1 MSAGARLVVVR
12 HGQSEWNAAGIFQG
26 QAGPG
31 LTALGRAQA
40 ERLAGHVAA
49 RFPEVARIARSDL
62 ARVAETAAPVE
73 ARFAVPVDVDVRLR
87 ELGIGTWTGRTYAEV
102 RAEDPPGLAAWR
114 RGEDVGSNGGE
125 RLVDFRARVRSWC
138 ADALERVP
146 GGTTLV
152 ITHGGVIRVLVAGV
166 LGLAPES
173 ERRLNGPENT
183 SVTVLERRDGELSL
197 ASYNEL
203 LGPRPERVVRRGSP
217 GA

>member
-40 ERLAGHVAA
+40 ERLAGHVAV
-49 RFPEVARIARSDL
+49 RFPDVARIARSDL

-73 ARFAVPVDVDVRLR
+73 ARLAVPVDVDPRIR
-87 ELGIGTWTGRTYAEV
+87 ELDLGSWTGRPYAEV
-102 RAEDPPGLAAWR
+102 RAQDPAGTEAWR
-114 RGEDVGSNGGE
+114 RWEDVETNGAE

-146 GGTTLV
+146 AGTTLV
-152 ITHGGVIRVLVAGV
+152 VTHGGVIRVLVAAA
-166 LGLAPES
+166 LGLPPEA
-173 ERRLNGPENT
+173 ERRLASPVNT
-183 SVTVLERRDGELSL
+183 SLSVLERRDGDL
-197 ASYNEL
+197 ALTSYNE
-203 LGPRPERVVRRGSP
+203 PPAPPEPMVTRGSP
-217 GA
+217 AA